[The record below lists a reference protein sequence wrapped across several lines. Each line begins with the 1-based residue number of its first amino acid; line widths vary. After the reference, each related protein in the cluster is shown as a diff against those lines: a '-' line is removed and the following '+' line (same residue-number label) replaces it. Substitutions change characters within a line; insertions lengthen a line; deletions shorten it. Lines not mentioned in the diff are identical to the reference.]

1 MPILKE
7 FFAVIIILG
16 ILAGVWLG
24 IVIFFTFATVI
35 TAILWLPQI
44 FKSVYNLG
52 IYHPL
57 VEQPAIFPCFGEYET
72 EKFWKVLKA
81 NIVVGASLLV
91 VLIYIFNTLPTSFF
105 DVGSCAIN
113 STANQTFVEKDQ
125 LDIKILN
132 GAFALALI
140 FIPSFLLSLRL
151 FANPTPHWINFII
164 QTEHRSTEEIR
175 LKIRYF
181 KDQVISYYYSFIV
194 STIVLLYF
202 SMLLVIYVNG
212 GIVNSCLL
220 SPFLPKM
227 DTIAIIFF
235 LIVEFVAVIF
245 TTLVGELY
253 LKIFS
258 PIDQD

>member
-1 MPILKE
+1 MDIYRPIIIFFDQISQNMPILKE

-140 FIPSFLLSLRL
+140 FIPSFLK
-151 FANPTPHWINFII
+151 APGVA
-164 QTEHRSTEEIR
+164 RSGAITAQQCADH
-175 LKIRYF
+175 F
-181 KDQVISYYYSFIV
+181 
-194 STIVLLYF
+194 
-202 SMLLVIYVNG
+202 NG
-212 GIVNSCLL
+212 GAMEETEKFVFKKKDLVDIKKTRVVCL
-220 SPFLPKM
+220 K
-227 DTIAIIFF
+227 
-235 LIVEFVAVIF
+235 
-245 TTLVGELY
+245 G
-253 LKIFS
+253 
-258 PIDQD
+258 